1 MKVSSQQIQ
10 NERPAMAADRTV
22 PLPVAQAMQVCA
34 EVWGEACSFT
44 MARLDENFKTQHCIL
59 GCISLDEIQMVQWRH
74 VQKMM
79 DDYHEEA
86 GRMARYWQGLPETPR
101 FQPAPWGHQPAG
113 RRDGKAPEHPAG
125 SQAA

>member
-10 NERPAMAADRTV
+10 KERPPEAADRAV
-22 PLPVAQAMQVCA
+22 LLPVAQAMQVCA
-34 EVWGEACSFT
+34 EVWGEACKFT
-44 MARLDENFKTQHCIL
+44 MARLDEYVKTQHCIL
-59 GCISLDEIQMVQWRH
+59 GCISLDEIQLVQWRH

-101 FQPAPWGHQPAG
+101 FQPAPTGHRGEKVIEQ
-113 RRDGKAPEHPAG
+113 PAG